1 MTPAQQAALETL
13 VARPLT
19 AGEVAEI
26 EPLLPNRNDVQIA
39 AILSAGRAR
48 LRSHMI
54 GIGTIL
60 AELAPAGG
68 AFLDGLEQIG
78 ATDPNV
84 KWLLK
89 LIERGAFDVGLGASR
104 AQMQAYA
111 TAMPELAAGINALL
125 QLGTEPDPIDYNA
138 VSRALN
144 IAEGRTIL

>member
-1 MTPAQQAALETL
+1 MTPAQHAALEAL

-19 AGEVAEI
+19 AGEVAAI
-26 EPLLPNRNDVQIA
+26 DPLLPNRNDVQIA
-39 AILSAGRAR
+39 ALLSTGRTR

-68 AFLDGLEQIG
+68 AFLDAIEQIG

-89 LIERGAFDVGLGASR
+89 LIERGAFDVGLAASR

-111 TAMPELAAGINALL
+111 TAMPDLAAGINALL
-125 QLGTEPDPIDYNA
+125 LLGTEPDPIDYNA

-144 IAEGRTIL
+144 IAEGRAVL